1 MFAVRDDKKRTAKY
15 VYRAIF
21 CRALFA
27 VRFREKRTAKP
38 LPCVLSHLPC
48 AADARQSL

>member
-1 MFAVRDDKKRTAKY
+1 
-15 VYRAIF
+15 
-21 CRALFA
+21 

-48 AADARQSL
+48 AADARQSLWFP